1 MSIFF
6 PAYNLELRALR
17 ESWPMRS
24 DDDRPGAAL
33 WQADPDGMC
42 RIIPITTANL
52 TAWSSAAAIAALD
65 GPEEVAA

>member
-17 ESWPMRS
+17 EAWPFRS

-33 WQADPDGMC
+33 WQPDPDGMC
-42 RIIPITTANL
+42 RIIPITTGNL

-65 GPEEVAA
+65 GPEVAA

>member
-1 MSIFF
+1 MRAFF
-6 PAYNLELRALR
+6 PAYNVVLLR
-17 ESWPMRS
+17 EREAWPFRS

-33 WQADPDGMC
+33 WQPDPDGMC
-42 RIIPITTANL
+42 RIIPITTGNL